1 VSDFA
6 INDSGQASSVP
17 AGGWKQPGPTLH
29 QVYAGQTLYMAP
41 VPSDMD
47 PALGGTTVGIE
58 KVEVGRAS
66 FYVLEYAGYQ
76 IAMNTSKDRTYTWR
90 PSGTGLGTDLR
101 TGQKVPL
108 RRAID
113 VPPRTTVVLFAGR

>member
-1 VSDFA
+1 
-6 INDSGQASSVP
+6 
-17 AGGWKQPGPTLH
+17 
-29 QVYAGQTLYMAP
+29 
-41 VPSDMD
+41 
-47 PALGGTTVGIE
+47 
-58 KVEVGRAS
+58 
-66 FYVLEYAGYQ
+66 VLEYAGYQ
-76 IAMNTSKDRTYTWR
+76 IAMNTSTDRTFTWR